1 MIKVA
6 VYLTAFYLVYS
17 LILSR
22 DTAYGRNRAFILIS
36 LVSAIF
42 FPLITFET
50 VKPLDIQFF
59 GKFLSEVFITASPE
73 GATNLSSGLTLPGTI
88 QIIYTLYII
97 GVIAFL
103 LKLIIDLFNLIFL
116 ILRERRSGSR
126 IIRFHGFN
134 TAGFS
139 AMGYI
144 FINTRLNPEEAGE
157 IIRHEQNH
165 LKQNHFLDIIFIETV
180 MAFQWFN
187 PVIYMI
193 NRALRAVH
201 EFQADHECISS
212 GVPVVSY
219 QSLLLSQVFKSKA
232 FNLTNSFSNPSLIKR
247 RMIMMTKKPTSAL
260 ANMKLL
266 LVLPV
271 IGIVFLAISAY
282 KEIPDNNSLQQS
294 SDKTFVLTSSLPVAE
309 TPNSPVTEP
318 NKEVIKASAETSY
331 PKISKQSPVQDYIA
345 PPPPPPPPPA
355 DKQNVIEESITETE
369 EAPEVPFVVVEEMPM
384 FPGGDVDLLK
394 FIGENTNYPQAAKE
408 ANIQGRVIVRF
419 CVTAKGGVN
428 QASILKGVS
437 PELDEEALRVVAT
450 LPAFKPGKQGGKPV
464 PVWYMVPIT
473 FTLR

>member
-1 MIKVA
+1 MVKVA

-17 LILSR
+17 LMLSR

-36 LVSAIF
+36 LASAIV
-42 FPLITFET
+42 FPFITFQT
-50 VKPLDIQFF
+50 GKPMDIQFF
-59 GKFLSEVFITASPE
+59 GKFLSEVFITDSPAGLGNQAS
-73 GATNLSSGLTLPGTI
+73 GFILPGTI
-88 QIIYTLYII
+88 QIIHTVYII
-97 GVIAFL
+97 GVVAFL
-103 LKLIIDLFNLIFL
+103 LKLIIDLFNLAFL
-116 ILRERRSGSR
+116 ILRERSSGSR

-165 LKQNHFLDIIFIETV
+165 LKQNHFLDIIFIEIV

-187 PVIYMI
+187 PVIYMT

-201 EFQADHECISS
+201 EFQADHDCISS
-212 GVPVVSY
+212 GVPVISY
-219 QSLLLSQVFKSKA
+219 QSLLLSQVFKSRA

-271 IGIVFLAISAY
+271 IAVVFLAISAY
-282 KEIPDNNSLQQS
+282 KEIPKNDILQKADNES
-294 SDKTFVLTSSLPVAE
+294 FILTSTIPVAE
-309 TPNSPVTEP
+309 MQTPSKSEPALTAIKPAAKSASP
-318 NKEVIKASAETSY
+318 
-331 PKISKQSPVQDYIA
+331 

-355 DKQNVIEESITETE
+355 DKENIIKEPVKETE
-369 EAPEVPFVVVEEMPM
+369 EVAEVPFVVVEEMPM
-384 FPGGDVDLLK
+384 FPGGDVNLLK
-394 FIGENTNYPQAAKE
+394 FLGENTNYPQAAKE

-419 CVTAKGGVN
+419 CVTAKGGVS

-437 PELDEEALRVVAT
+437 PELDKEALRVVST
-450 LPAFKPGKQGGKPV
+450 LPTFEPGKQGGKPV

-473 FTLR
+473 FTLK